1 MNNRLNSEFISMTVK
16 EFTDIKIDEQIKL
29 EELIKNKFPSANIR
43 VEDLA
48 GDNNHYSVSIES
60 SAFNGLSRI
69 QQHQLVYESL
79 DGLMDNELHAM
90 QLKTKGTE

>member
-1 MNNRLNSEFISMTVK
+1 MPI
-16 EFTDIKIDEQIKL
+16 EQIKL

-69 QQHQLVYESL
+69 QQHQLVYDSL

>member
-1 MNNRLNSEFISMTVK
+1 MPI
-16 EFTDIKIDEQIKL
+16 EQFKL
-29 EELIKNKFPSANIR
+29 EELIKNKFPNANIL

-69 QQHQLVYESL
+69 QQHQLVYKSL
-79 DGLMDNELHAM
+79 NGLMDNELHAM

>member
-1 MNNRLNSEFISMTVK
+1 MPI
-16 EFTDIKIDEQIKL
+16 EQYKL
-29 EELIKNKFPSANIR
+29 EEMIKNKFPNSNIK

-60 SAFNGLSRI
+60 PLFNGLSRI
-69 QQHQLVYESL
+69 QQHQLVYNSL
-79 DGLMDNELHAM
+79 DGLMDSELHAM